1 MIKAQRDSEMNPFT
15 LKPFG
20 ARLIQA
26 NLGNPLKEADILGTP
41 WFQPTDGTK
50 VKLENAAP

>member
-15 LKPFG
+15 LKPFR

-26 NLGNPLKEADILGTP
+26 NLGNPLKEADIPGTP
-41 WFQPTDGTK
+41 WFQPADGTK
-50 VKLENAAP
+50 AKLENAAP